1 MPPGLVGVEVTTGQ
15 IPRVD
20 SAIVDQHLVWQRVL
34 SRVMPRQRPIDAL
47 VAQAAYIGK
56 IVRVLATGST
66 TDDLAW
72 VRGEFAYDLAALSRD
87 RCWF

>member
-1 MPPGLVGVEVTTGQ
+1 MVW
-15 IPRVD
+15 
-20 SAIVDQHLVWQRVL
+20 SAIVDQHLAWQRVL

-72 VRGEFAYDLAALSRD
+72 VRGEFAYDLAVLSRD